1 MNLRDATFQDTQP
14 ISALLAELGYPLTP
28 EVVRTNLARV
38 ARLGPAFFIIVAVEA
53 DQVVGVASGFAT
65 PVLHREQPVG
75 RLSVLVVARSHAGL
89 GVGSTLVAAAENRFA
104 SLGCRRIEVTSA
116 GHRHEAHAFYRR
128 RGYDQQGLRFV
139 RELAPGETEG
149 PA

>member
-1 MNLRDATFQDTQP
+1 MNLRDATSRDVQA

-28 EVVRTNLARV
+28 EVVHATLARI
-38 ARLGPAFFIIVAVEA
+38 AQLGPAFFVIVAEEA

-75 RLSVLVVARSHAGL
+75 RLSVLVVARSHAGR
-89 GVGSTLVAAAENRFA
+89 GVGSALVTAAENRFA

-116 GHRHEAHAFYRR
+116 GHRHEAHAFYRH

-139 RELAPGETEG
+139 RELAPGKTEG
-149 PA
+149 TA